1 MAACFVYSL
10 CVTIMEP
17 ILHDTGITI
26 MLAYFNLAIFIF
38 QVVEGSEKYRAP
50 YLIFG
55 CGLALV
61 LLIGIFCNWGKTL
74 LARSYM

>member
-10 CVTIMEP
+10 LVTIMEP

-26 MLAYFNLAIFIF
+26 MLAYFNLAVFIF
-38 QVVEGSEKYRAP
+38 QVIEGSEKYMMA
-50 YLIFG
+50 YLVLG

-61 LLIGIFCNWGKTL
+61 LLISVICNWGKTL

>member
-10 CVTIMEP
+10 IVTIMEP

-26 MLAYFNLAIFIF
+26 MLAYFNLAIFVFEVI
-38 QVVEGSEKYRAP
+38 EGSEKYRQA

-55 CGLALV
+55 CGLSLV
-61 LLIGIFCNWGKTL
+61 LLISILCNWGKTL
-74 LARSYM
+74 LARRYM

>member
-10 CVTIMEP
+10 LVTIMEP

-26 MLAYFNLAIFIF
+26 MLAYFNLAFFIF
-38 QVVEGSEKYRAP
+38 QVIEGSEKYRMA
-50 YLIFG
+50 YLVFG

-61 LLIGIFCNWGKTL
+61 LLISIFCNWSKTL
-74 LARSYM
+74 LARSFM